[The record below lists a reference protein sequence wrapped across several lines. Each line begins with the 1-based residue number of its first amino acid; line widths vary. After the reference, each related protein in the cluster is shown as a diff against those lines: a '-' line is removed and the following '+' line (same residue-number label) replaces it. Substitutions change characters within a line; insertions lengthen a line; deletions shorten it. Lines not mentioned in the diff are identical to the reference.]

1 MQDFKKLKVW
11 DKAHQLTLDIY
22 SASKKFPKDEL
33 FGLTSQIRRAASS
46 VAANI
51 TEGSGRR
58 SRKEFAY
65 FLGIAIGSVSEV
77 EYFLILAKDL
87 RHLDQFQFK
96 RLATLAGEIKG
107 MLISFLQKVEQGN
120 RTI

>member
-1 MQDFKKLKVW
+1 MQDFKRLKVW
-11 DKAHQLTLDIY
+11 DRAHRLTLEVY
-22 SASKKFPKDEL
+22 SVSKRFPKDEL

-51 TEGSGRR
+51 AEGSGRR
-58 SRKEFAY
+58 SNREFTY

-87 RHLDQFQFK
+87 NYVDQFQYK
-96 RLATLAGEIKG
+96 KMDISAGEIKR
-107 MLISFLQKVEQGN
+107 MLISLLKKVEQGN
-120 RTI
+120 RTT

>member
-11 DKAHQLTLDIY
+11 DKAHQLTLEIY
-22 SASKKFPKDEL
+22 AASKRFPKDEL
-33 FGLTSQIRRAASS
+33 FGLTSQVRRAASS

-51 TEGSGRR
+51 AEGSGRR
-58 SRKEFAY
+58 SRKEFTY

-87 RHLDQFQFK
+87 RYLDQFQY
-96 RLATLAGEIKG
+96 RRINTLAGETKR
-107 MLISFLQKVEQGN
+107 MLISFLQIVEKG
-120 RTI
+120 